1 MQGFTPSSNNVAYGF
16 TLLDGES
23 YYYGD
28 VEVRRYL
35 QKNPSGLNIHTDS
48 EGILHFDPVTSS
60 SAPSALFPKRVV
72 LNPQSVGL
80 QATEAPTMTILQ

>member
-1 MQGFTPSSNNVAYGF
+1 MPGFTPSSNNVAYGF
-16 TLLDGES
+16 TPLDGGS

-28 VEVRRYL
+28 AEVRRYL
-35 QKNPSGLNIHTDS
+35 QENPSGLYIHTDS
-48 EGILHFDPVTSS
+48 EGILHFDPVTTP
-60 SAPSALFPKRVV
+60 SAPSSLSPKRVV

>member
-1 MQGFTPSSNNVAYGF
+1 MPGFTPSSNNVAYGF
-16 TLLDGES
+16 TPLDGGS

-28 VEVRRYL
+28 SEVRKYL
-35 QKNPSGLNIHTDS
+35 QEHPSGLNIYTDS
-48 EGILHFDPVTSS
+48 EGVLHFDAVTSP
-60 SAPSALFPKRVV
+60 SAPSALSPKRVV